1 MDKVKIVLD
10 RKGVM
15 QMLKSK
21 EAENICR
28 EFADKA
34 AKRLGDGYEVSTY
47 AGKKRVNASIKAV
60 TYKARKETK
69 QDNAILKAVL
79 DVPVFMEE
87 PAKPPQKYIII
98 DKLGSSEKNRLSSVT
113 LAVQSYGGSLYEAAR
128 LNHTVKAA
136 MRDAVTLDDVISCK
150 LNSDYNYTDEE
161 TKRYRYQA
169 VFDIRFYD

>member
-28 EFADKA
+28 EFAD
-34 AKRLGDGYEVSTY
+34 KRLGDGYEVSTY

-69 QDNAILKAVL
+69 QDNAI
-79 DVPVFMEE
+79 
-87 PAKPPQKYIII
+87 
-98 DKLGSSEKNRLSSVT
+98 
-113 LAVQSYGGSLYEAAR
+113 
-128 LNHTVKAA
+128 
-136 MRDAVTLDDVISCK
+136 
-150 LNSDYNYTDEE
+150 
-161 TKRYRYQA
+161 
-169 VFDIRFYD
+169 